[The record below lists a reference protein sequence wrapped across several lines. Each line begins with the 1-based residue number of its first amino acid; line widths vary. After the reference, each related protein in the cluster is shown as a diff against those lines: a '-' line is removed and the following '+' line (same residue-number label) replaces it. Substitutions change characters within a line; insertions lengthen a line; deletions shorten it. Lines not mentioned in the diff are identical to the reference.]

1 MFDAC
6 ASGAA
11 LASGVPLDFTWLH
24 DAQKSVEAEGGA
36 QVVRC
41 QPVQLP
47 VHAEQQPLA
56 LDAPTTELHSP
67 VMIALPPLLPPLI
80 M

>member
-1 MFDAC
+1 M
-6 ASGAA
+6 
-11 LASGVPLDFTWLH
+11 PLDLPSLLEAWGYF
-24 DAQKSVEAEGGA
+24 QAEGGA